1 MYSTRLPCLAEN
13 GTRVSFQRCTLVY
26 RPAERPAC
34 HGRMSWAGGPGCYM
48 SAARMAR
55 LACHGGGGRGVP
67 ALMIMGARPHTAR
80 FIRTR
85 TLYIGA
91 LSAERP
97 ACHRVVTC
105 RRPGRAGRVVT
116 CPARMSSGSASR
128 SRGVP
133 ALMSWGA
140 RPGIHTCRYSCIMY
154 IYGVFCTLPDTPLPR
169 PARLPLRPLLDT

>member
-1 MYSTRLPCLAEN
+1 
-13 GTRVSFQRCTLVY
+13 
-26 RPAERPAC
+26 
-34 HGRMSWAGGPGCYM
+34 MSWAGGPGCYM

-105 RRPGRAGRVVT
+105 
-116 CPARMSSGSASR
+116 PAPLSSGSASRAACHGGGRGVPHPR

-140 RPGIHTCRYSCIMY
+140 RPGIHTCRYSCMMYTY